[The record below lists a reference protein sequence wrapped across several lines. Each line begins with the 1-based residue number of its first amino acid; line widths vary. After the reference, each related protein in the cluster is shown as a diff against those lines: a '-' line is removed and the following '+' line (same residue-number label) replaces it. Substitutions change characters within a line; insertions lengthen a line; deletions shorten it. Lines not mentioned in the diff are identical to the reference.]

1 MSTVHIVIPARY
13 GSSRLPGKP
22 LKLIAGKTMIER
34 VYRQAEKSGFESIIV
49 ATDDQRIA
57 DCVKD
62 FSGHAVMTRDDH
74 PSGTD
79 RLAEVATLSGWNDDD
94 IVINVQGDEPLLPP
108 ETISYLAELS
118 AKSEAP
124 LSTLA
129 CQIHEANDV
138 FNPNIVKV
146 VMDHRGYAHYFS
158 RAPIPYNRD
167 QFAEQSLGDTAY
179 YRHIGIYAYRVRTLK
194 KIPTLT
200 ACPLEQAESLEQLR
214 PMYHGIEIQVG
225 ILDEAPPHGVDTAED
240 LAHIE
245 AIILA
250 ANDD

>member
-13 GSSRLPGKP
+13 GSSRFPGKP
-22 LKLIAGKTMIER
+22 LKYIAGKTMIEH
-34 VYRQAEKSGFESIIV
+34 VYRQAEKSGFESITV

-57 DCVKD
+57 SCVAG
-62 FSGHAVMTRDDH
+62 FSGTAMMTREDH

-79 RLAEVATLSGWNDDD
+79 RLAEVATLLDWDDDD
-94 IVINVQGDEPLLPP
+94 IVINVQGDEPLIPP

-118 AKSEAP
+118 ENSEAP

-129 CQIHEANDV
+129 CQIHEARDV

-167 QFAEQSLGDTAY
+167 HFAEQSLGGTAY
-179 YRHIGIYAYRVRTLK
+179 FRHIGIYAYRVKTLK
-194 KIPTLT
+194 KIPTLSIS
-200 ACPLEQAESLEQLR
+200 PLEQAESLEQLR

-225 ILDEAPPHGVDTAED
+225 ILEQAPPHGVDTAED
-240 LAHIE
+240 LAQVE
-245 AIILA
+245 AILA
-250 ANDD
+250 TSSDD

>member
-22 LKLIAGKTMIER
+22 LKLIAGKTMIEH

-57 DCVKD
+57 DCVTG
-62 FSGHAVMTRDDH
+62 FSGNAMMTRDDH

-79 RLAEVATLSGWNDDD
+79 RLAEVATLSGWDDDD

-108 ETISYLAELS
+108 ETIRYLAELS
-118 AKSEAP
+118 ANSAAP
-124 LSTLA
+124 VSTLA
-129 CQIHEANDV
+129 CQIHEVADV

-167 QFAEQSLGDTAY
+167 HFAEKSLGNTAY
-179 YRHIGIYAYRVRTLK
+179 YRHIGIYAYRVNTLK
-194 KIPTLT
+194 KIPTLSV
-200 ACPLEQAESLEQLR
+200 CPLEQAESLEQLR

-225 ILDEAPPHGVDTAED
+225 ILEDAPPHGVDTQQD
-240 LAHIE
+240 LLHVE
-245 AIILA
+245 AILTTR
-250 ANDD
+250 NR

>member
-22 LKLIAGKTMIER
+22 LKLIAGKTMIEH

-57 DCVKD
+57 DCVSD
-62 FSGHAVMTRDDH
+62 FSGNAIMTRNDH

-79 RLAEVATLSGWNDDD
+79 RLAEVATLSGWDDDD

-108 ETISYLAELS
+108 ETIRYLAELTENS
-118 AKSEAP
+118 NAL

-129 CQIHEANDV
+129 CQIHEADDV
-138 FNPNIVKV
+138 FNSNIVKV

-158 RAPIPYNRD
+158 RAPIPYNRNH
-167 QFAEQSLGDTAY
+167 FGEKSLGDTAY
-179 YRHIGIYAYRVRTLK
+179 YRHIGIYAYRVKTLK
-194 KIPTLT
+194 KIPTLS

-225 ILDEAPPHGVDTAED
+225 ILEKAPPHGVDTAED
-240 LAHIE
+240 LAHVE
-245 AIILA
+245 AILA
-250 ANDD
+250 SASDD